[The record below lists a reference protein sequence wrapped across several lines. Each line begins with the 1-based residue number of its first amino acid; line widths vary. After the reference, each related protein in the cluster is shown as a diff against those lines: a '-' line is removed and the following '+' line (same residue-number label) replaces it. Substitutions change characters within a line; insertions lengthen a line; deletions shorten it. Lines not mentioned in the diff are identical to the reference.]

1 MCEYAGCRAS
11 VATATARF
19 HLKGIGNRRFG
30 PLGRCGRAGRAG
42 DTGGRRELDA
52 SWEFPLEF
60 GFPPR
65 RFTQGDTDRAGGC
78 RVTQELN
85 VLALIKGDERFIFV
99 YDDDSTD
106 TLIEDIRNQA
116 ADPAV
121 ALNWFDAAVLT
132 ERVRNPAGAPDPSHL
147 LDD

>member
-1 MCEYAGCRAS
+1 M
-11 VATATARF
+11 
-19 HLKGIGNRRFG
+19 
-30 PLGRCGRAGRAG
+30 
-42 DTGGRRELDA
+42 
-52 SWEFPLEF
+52 
-60 GFPPR
+60 
-65 RFTQGDTDRAGGC
+65 
-78 RVTQELN
+78 TQELN

-99 YDDDSTD
+99 YDDDSTE

-132 ERVRNPAGAPDPSHL
+132 ERVRNPSGEPNPAHL

>member
-1 MCEYAGCRAS
+1 M
-11 VATATARF
+11 
-19 HLKGIGNRRFG
+19 
-30 PLGRCGRAGRAG
+30 
-42 DTGGRRELDA
+42 
-52 SWEFPLEF
+52 
-60 GFPPR
+60 
-65 RFTQGDTDRAGGC
+65 
-78 RVTQELN
+78 TQELN

-132 ERVRNPAGAPDPSHL
+132 ERVRNPAGEPNPSNL
-147 LDD
+147 LHD